1 MRRFLIVDDHPIA
14 RMAIRL
20 LLEKNG
26 HQVVAET
33 GDGAEVLPLVHQHAP
48 DILVIDID
56 IPTINGI
63 DVIDMLRKSRYML
76 PIIVMSGK
84 NADYYAL
91 RSAKSGA
98 NGFISKKNNLDDLI
112 NAVNTVCS
120 GYGYFPL
127 RMHDTQLVEM
137 PVDDSARIQT
147 LSAREFQVL
156 QYLAEGMEVIT
167 IATRMKISN
176 KTVSTYKSRLMD
188 KLGLKTRKDLLDF
201 TRRNQV
207 S

>member
-1 MRRFLIVDDHPIA
+1 MRRFVVVDDHPIA

-20 LLEKNG
+20 LLEKHGN
-26 HQVVAET
+26 QVVGET
-33 GDGAEVLPLVHQHAP
+33 DDGGEVLPMVHQLKP
-48 DILVIDID
+48 DVLIIDID

-63 DVIDMLRKSRYML
+63 EVIEMLRKSRYML
-76 PIIVMSGK
+76 PVIVMSGK

-91 RSAKSGA
+91 QSARSGA
-98 NGFISKKNNLDDLI
+98 NGFISKKNNLEDLI
-112 NAVNTVCS
+112 NAINSVCS

-127 RMHDTQLVEM
+127 RMHDTQLMEQ
-137 PVDDSARIQT
+137 PVDDSVRIQS

-156 QYLAEGMEVIT
+156 QFLAEGMEVIG

-176 KTVSTYKSRLMD
+176 KTVSTYKSRMME
-188 KLGLKTRKDLLDF
+188 KLALKTRKELMDF
-201 TRRNQV
+201 IRRNQV

>member
-1 MRRFLIVDDHPIA
+1 MRRFVVVDDHPIA

-20 LLEKNG
+20 LLEKHGN
-26 HQVVAET
+26 QVVGET
-33 GDGAEVLPLVHQHAP
+33 DDGGEVLPMVHQLKP
-48 DILVIDID
+48 DVLIIDID

-63 DVIDMLRKSRYML
+63 EVIEMLRKSRYML
-76 PIIVMSGK
+76 PVIVMSGK

-91 RSAKSGA
+91 QSARSGA
-98 NGFISKKNNLDDLI
+98 NGFISKKNNLEDLI
-112 NAVNTVCS
+112 NAINSVCS

-127 RMHDTQLVEM
+127 RMHDTQLMEQ
-137 PVDDSARIQT
+137 PVDDSVRIQS

-156 QYLAEGMEVIT
+156 QYLAEGMEVIG

-176 KTVSTYKSRLMD
+176 KTVSTYKSRMME
-188 KLGLKTRKDLLDF
+188 KLALKTRKELMDF
-201 TRRNQV
+201 IRRNQV